1 MKPIRNIEKANKIL
15 KRFST
20 SRVTPMNVLNFYC
33 KYCCPYADKHQF
45 NPRRAYSCTD
55 IHYELDKPNTA
66 DNNSMVNDNTNST
79 TSNHS
84 ADTTNTTTAISICPV
99 AIVKQ
104 QIYTAIRN
112 NTHISKNDT
121 TVSSN
126 TDTPVSSNTDTPVSS
141 IDMSISNPNSSITGN
156 PNHAVSVR
164 DTIAGNT
171 ITATNSDN
179 SNSAILDNPA
189 ADTVNNSIVDEIL
202 SFFKR

>member
-66 DNNSMVNDNTNST
+66 DNNSAVNDNPNST

-84 ADTTNTTTAISICPV
+84 TDTTNTTNAINICPV

-121 TVSSN
+121 TVSS
-126 TDTPVSSNTDTPVSS
+126 T
-141 IDMSISNPNSSITGN
+141 DMSISNPNNSITGN

-164 DTIAGNT
+164 DTIGGNT
-171 ITATNSDN
+171 ITATNQDN
-179 SNSAILDNPA
+179 SNSTILDNPA
-189 ADTVNNSIVDEIL
+189 SDTVNNSIVDEIL

>member
-33 KYCCPYADKHQF
+33 KYCCPYADRHQF

-55 IHYELDKPNTA
+55 IHYELDKPDTTE
-66 DNNSMVNDNTNST
+66 NNRAVNDKPNSTNS
-79 TSNHS
+79 NIS
-84 ADTTNTTTAISICPV
+84 ADTTNTTNASNICPV

-112 NTHISKNDT
+112 NTHISKNNT
-121 TVSSN
+121 T
-126 TDTPVSSNTDTPVSS
+126 VSSNTDTPVSS

-156 PNHAVSVR
+156 PNHAVSVY
-164 DTIAGNT
+164 DTIDGNT
-171 ITATNSDN
+171 ITATNPDN
-179 SNSAILDNPA
+179 SNSTILDNPA
-189 ADTVNNSIVDEIL
+189 SDTVNNSIVDEIL

>member
-15 KRFST
+15 KRFNT
-20 SRVTPMNVLNFYC
+20 SRVTPVNVLNFYC

-55 IHYELDKPNTA
+55 IHYELDKPDTA
-66 DNNSMVNDNTNST
+66 DNNRVNDKPNSTNS
-79 TSNHS
+79 NIS
-84 ADTTNTTTAISICPV
+84 ADTANTTNAINICPV
-99 AIVKQ
+99 AIVKK
-104 QIYTAIRN
+104 QIHTAIRN

-126 TDTPVSSNTDTPVSS
+126 TDTPVSS
-141 IDMSISNPNSSITGN
+141 IDMPISNHNSSITGN

-164 DTIAGNT
+164 DTIGSNT
-171 ITATNSDN
+171 ITATNQDN
-179 SNSAILDNPA
+179 SNSTILDNPA
-189 ADTVNNSIVDEIL
+189 SDTVNNGIVDEIL

>member
-84 ADTTNTTTAISICPV
+84 SDTTNTTNAINICPV

-112 NTHISKNDT
+112 NTHISKN
-121 TVSSN
+121 
-126 TDTPVSSNTDTPVSS
+126 DTPVSSNTDTPVSS

-179 SNSAILDNPA
+179 GNSAILDNPA

>member
-15 KRFST
+15 KRFNT

-55 IHYELDKPNTA
+55 IHYELDKLDAT
-66 DNNSMVNDNTNST
+66 DNKSTVNDTTNST

-84 ADTTNTTTAISICPV
+84 ADTTNTTNATTAVNICPV

-126 TDTPVSSNTDTPVSS
+126 TDTPVSS
-141 IDMSISNPNSSITGN
+141 IDMPISKPNSSITGK
-156 PNHAVSVR
+156 PNHAVSVH
-164 DTIAGNT
+164 DTIDGNT

-179 SNSAILDNPA
+179 SNSTILDNPA
-189 ADTVNNSIVDEIL
+189 SDTVNNSIVDEIL

>member
-66 DNNSMVNDNTNST
+66 DNNSAVNDNPNST

-84 ADTTNTTTAISICPV
+84 TDTTNTTTAVNICPV

-126 TDTPVSSNTDTPVSS
+126 TDTPVSS
-141 IDMSISNPNSSITGN
+141 IDMPISNHNSSITGN

-164 DTIAGNT
+164 DTIGGNT

-179 SNSAILDNPA
+179 SNSTILDNPA
-189 ADTVNNSIVDEIL
+189 SDTVNNSIVDEIL

>member
-15 KRFST
+15 KRFNT
-20 SRVTPMNVLNFYC
+20 SRVTPVNVLNFYC

-66 DNNSMVNDNTNST
+66 DNNSMVNDNPNST

-84 ADTTNTTTAISICPV
+84 AYTTTAINICPV
-99 AIVKQ
+99 AIVKK
-104 QIYTAIRN
+104 QIHTAIRN

-121 TVSSN
+121 T
-126 TDTPVSSNTDTPVSS
+126 VSSNTDTPVSS

-164 DTIAGNT
+164 DTIGGNT
-171 ITATNSDN
+171 ITATTQDN
-179 SNSAILDNPA
+179 SNSTILDNPA
-189 ADTVNNSIVDEIL
+189 SDTVNNSIVDEIL

>member
-15 KRFST
+15 KRFNT

-33 KYCCPYADKHQF
+33 KYCCPYADKHRF

-84 ADTTNTTTAISICPV
+84 ADTANATNAINICPV

-126 TDTPVSSNTDTPVSS
+126 TDTPVSS
-141 IDMSISNPNSSITGN
+141 IDMSISNHNNSITCN
-156 PNHAVSVR
+156 PNHAGSVR